1 VAGGSQRRYSLDDYF
16 AVEAGSPIRH
26 EYANGS
32 TVRISKIVAVDKRI
46 LARVLGRIAKE
57 DLPRVEA
64 MLEEALEL
72 SSGAAARRLP

>member
-1 VAGGSQRRYSLDDYF
+1 MTRL
-16 AVEAGSPIRH
+16 RH
-26 EYANGS
+26 PS